1 MSKKKKMK
9 DTKDTNPIDNSFN
22 CCVMGLGYIG
32 LPTAAIVAQREYKV
46 LGVDINSEIVDKI
59 NQGEIHF
66 TEEGLGEM
74 VYKVVKNQFLY
85 AKCEPS
91 YADVFIIAV
100 PTPFKKTKDKFPTP
114 NTNYIFDAAKSIS
127 KFLRKGN
134 LIILESTS
142 PVGTTKKLAHFVS
155 EQSGIDESEFNIAYC
170 PARVLPGQILNELV
184 NNNRVIGGTTERASN
199 MAENFYSSF
208 CEGILLKTSAE
219 TAEMVKLTENS
230 FRDVNVAFANEL
242 SIISDK
248 LNIDVREL
256 IKLANKH
263 PRVNILQPSCGVG
276 GHCIAVDPWF
286 LVAGAEEI
294 TPLIQ
299 TSRKVN
305 DGKSSW
311 SINKIV
317 SKYNEIKKDLKRNPR
332 VGCFGI
338 TFKPNVDDLRESP
351 ALKITNSLKEMG
363 IEVNVCEPNLN
374 ECSDFNLINKNVLIK
389 TSDLLIFLVGHKE
402 FENLDLG
409 KREYID
415 LCGITS
421 LK

>member
-1 MSKKKKMK
+1 
-9 DTKDTNPIDNSFN
+9 
-22 CCVMGLGYIG
+22 
-32 LPTAAIVAQREYKV
+32 
-46 LGVDINSEIVDKI
+46 
-59 NQGEIHF
+59 
-66 TEEGLGEM
+66 
-74 VYKVVKNQFLY
+74 
-85 AKCEPS
+85 
-91 YADVFIIAV
+91 
-100 PTPFKKTKDKFPTP
+100 
-114 NTNYIFDAAKSIS
+114 
-127 KFLRKGN
+127 
-134 LIILESTS
+134 
-142 PVGTTKKLAHFVS
+142 
-155 EQSGIDESEFNIAYC
+155 
-170 PARVLPGQILNELV
+170 
-184 NNNRVIGGTTERASN
+184 
-199 MAENFYSSF
+199 
-208 CEGILLKTSAE
+208 
-219 TAEMVKLTENS
+219 S